1 MRKGELVAF
10 GSSWYFLQDSSTVK
24 VTGCPGRA
32 EKAPTA
38 ARAGWAHPF
47 ARCRMTGPASRRLSR
62 EPIVE
67 RATGFAAHAPSAGN
81 GTTDLQGKG
90 AGGAARHQN
99 PDGPASA
106 RAIRKPWPDARVLLF
121 SGLKIAPGVVLLGG
135 HVHPRARQ
143 QAAGLPEFT
152 AGSPRHRLEGRTPV
166 RGCVIWDAR
175 QSGQVSSSPDVETG
189 AESPW
194 RQELEQA

>member
-1 MRKGELVAF
+1 MRKGELVAS
-10 GSSWYFLQDSSTVK
+10 GSSWYFHQDSSTVK

-47 ARCRMTGPASRRLSR
+47 ARCRMTGPVSRRLSR
-62 EPIVE
+62 KPIVE

-106 RAIRKPWPDARVLLF
+106 RAIRKPWPDARVLL
-121 SGLKIAPGVVLLGG
+121 SKPRLCRHGRRDLRVAVVMAL
-135 HVHPRARQ
+135 
-143 QAAGLPEFT
+143 
-152 AGSPRHRLEGRTPV
+152 TPA
-166 RGCVIWDAR
+166 RGCVIWAMR
-175 QSGQVSSSPDVETG
+175 HSGQMSSSWDVET
-189 AESPW
+189 SVSSRW